1 MRGPSPGLVG
11 DQQANSMTSGIK
23 CIKLYKKERPGQA
36 YVLGAARRQ
45 KNAGERRRGG
55 RMERRRGWGKASR
68 ASWALCARA

>member
-1 MRGPSPGLVG
+1 MG

-23 CIKLYKKERPGQA
+23 CIKLCKKERQGQA

-55 RMERRRGWGKASR
+55 RMERRQQGWGDASR